1 MKIFAPHAVDFYKPL
16 HRVQMPDGTSTVYLN
31 STARSMK
38 HFAGDHD
45 DRVVN
50 YGLSGLI
57 QWMLIDLWNE
67 SFFKLPLEEAVAR
80 YKRRMDLALGENVAP
95 VDGMEALHKLGF
107 LPIRIKALPEGS
119 LVPVRVPLFT
129 MYATR
134 PEFGWVPGYL
144 ETQISNG
151 TWKSIVSATT
161 AYQFR
166 VLLETYASLTGTPTD
181 FVKWQGHYFAS
192 RGMSLVYDDAQSGSG
207 HSVSFLGTDGAL
219 CLDYLEDYYRGKDT
233 YLGGSVFAT
242 EHAVMT
248 TETDETAQLKRLI
261 KLCPNGV
268 MSVVG
273 DTRNLFT
280 WLTKS
285 VFACKAEILARGK
298 DASGLS
304 KFVVRP
310 DTGNP
315 VRIVCGNA
323 YPVSSVEDSEEL
335 ELALGEGY
343 DMAVCKGK
351 YYHIDIVEG
360 AIELGETEPEPTYS
374 ATRVEPTLE
383 DKGVLVL
390 LWEEFGGGV
399 NTVGYRALCDRVGI
413 IYGDGMNY
421 DIVRDILRMMTMMGF
436 ASGAVVF
443 GIGSYPYQYVTRD
456 SIGNAFKATYCE
468 INGVGLEM
476 AKTPATDADKVK
488 HSAKGLLRVELEDGE
503 YVLYQ
508 QQTWEQEGQG
518 ALATVFE
525 DGLLTEAG
533 KVSIAT
539 IRERVDASVN
549 KDVAAILAD
558 IAGAIEGIVTE
569 LKSTTQ
575 DTVPETELEGS
586 TPD

>member
-1 MKIFAPHAVDFYKPL
+1 
-16 HRVQMPDGTSTVYLN
+16 
-31 STARSMK
+31 
-38 HFAGDHD
+38 
-45 DRVVN
+45 
-50 YGLSGLI
+50 
-57 QWMLIDLWNE
+57 
-67 SFFKLPLEEAVAR
+67 
-80 YKRRMDLALGENVAP
+80 
-95 VDGMEALHKLGF
+95 
-107 LPIRIKALPEGS
+107 
-119 LVPVRVPLFT
+119 
-129 MYATR
+129 
-134 PEFGWVPGYL
+134 
-144 ETQISNG
+144 
-151 TWKSIVSATT
+151 
-161 AYQFR
+161 
-166 VLLETYASLTGTPTD
+166 
-181 FVKWQGHYFAS
+181 
-192 RGMSLVYDDAQSGSG
+192 
-207 HSVSFLGTDGAL
+207 
-219 CLDYLEDYYRGKDT
+219 
-233 YLGGSVFAT
+233 
-242 EHAVMT
+242 
-248 TETDETAQLKRLI
+248 
-261 KLCPNGV
+261 
-268 MSVVG
+268 
-273 DTRNLFT
+273 
-280 WLTKS
+280 
-285 VFACKAEILARGK
+285 
-298 DASGLS
+298 
-304 KFVVRP
+304 
-310 DTGNP
+310 
-315 VRIVCGNA
+315 
-323 YPVSSVEDSEEL
+323 
-335 ELALGEGY
+335 
-343 DMAVCKGK
+343 
-351 YYHIDIVEG
+351 
-360 AIELGETEPEPTYS
+360 
-374 ATRVEPTLE
+374 
-383 DKGVLVL
+383 
-390 LWEEFGGGV
+390 
-399 NTVGYRALCDRVGI
+399 VGI